1 MAKRGSRTNSCKE
14 TQTMQEDVTPEQDRG
29 IKALFGQMVVNIPPE
44 GAAVPI
50 DVSFLPAQNG
60 AWTAMFFLGGP
71 QPHPGRM
78 RVNWHLSQER
88 AKEISR
94 DGAGPLWDLLRDAA
108 VSTCV
113 EAVALGKGLPKKIG
127 VALGDGTRLIDL
139 DDDPALRQG
148 IEDLARLRLQLTLAR
163 QRPVGET

>member
-1 MAKRGSRTNSCKE
+1 MHD
-14 TQTMQEDVTPEQDRG
+14 DVTPKQDKEIR
-29 IKALFGQMVVNIPPE
+29 ALFGQMVTTIPPE
-44 GAAVPI
+44 GTAVPV
-50 DVSFLPAQNG
+50 DVLFLPDQGG
-60 AWTAMFFLGGP
+60 AWTVMFFLGEP

-78 RVNWHLSQER
+78 RINWHLSREK

-108 VSTCV
+108 VRTCV
-113 EAVALGKGLPKKIG
+113 EAVSLGKGLPKKIG
-127 VALGDGTRLIDL
+127 VTLGDGIRLIDL

-148 IEDLARLRLQLTLAR
+148 IEDLARVHLQLTLAR